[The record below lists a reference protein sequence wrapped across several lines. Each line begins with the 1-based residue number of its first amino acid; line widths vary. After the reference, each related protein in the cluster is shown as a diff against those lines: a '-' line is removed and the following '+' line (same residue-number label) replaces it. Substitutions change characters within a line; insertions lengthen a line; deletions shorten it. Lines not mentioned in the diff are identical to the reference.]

1 MVEDVPRRKADH
13 LRVAAGPGVLHAGGP
28 GLDGIRL
35 RHRALPGRDLDAVS
49 LATELLG
56 RSLGAPLM
64 ISAMTGGTAE
74 AEAINA
80 DLAAA
85 AARHGVAMTLGSG
98 RALLEDPGLQR
109 TYRSVDRPPLLL
121 ANLGGVG
128 LDPALA
134 ARLVE
139 LLDADGLSVHLNPI
153 QEAVQPEGEPAFA
166 DVLDR
171 IAAAVA
177 ALAPLPVVVKEVG
190 FGMDPE
196 DVAALVGAGVAVVDV
211 AGAGGTN
218 WALVEG
224 RRDVRAG
231 AVASAFADW
240 GVPTARALAGAR
252 AVAPDLPLVASGGV
266 TDGVAAATFL
276 ALGADAAGIARPLLI
291 AAREGRAA
299 ETLGVI
305 KRQLQI
311 ATWAAGA
318 PSSVAL
324 GPEHLAS

>member
-1 MVEDVPRRKADH
+1 MVQDVPSRKADH
-13 LRVAAGPGVLHAGGP
+13 LRVAAGPGVLHTGGP
-28 GLDGIRL
+28 GLEGVRL
-35 RHRALPGRDLDAVS
+35 RHRALPGRDLDDVS
-49 LATELLG
+49 LETALLG
-56 RSLGAPLM
+56 RTLAAPLM

-98 RALLEDPGLQR
+98 RALLDDPGLR
-109 TYRSVDRPPLLL
+109 GTYRSGDRPPLLL

-128 LDPALA
+128 LDPQRA
-134 ARLVE
+134 AQLVD
-139 LLDADGLSVHLNPI
+139 LLGADGLSVHLNPI
-153 QEAVQPEGEPAFA
+153 QEAVQPEGEPAFG

-171 IAAAVA
+171 IAAAVT

-190 FGMDPE
+190 FGMDP
-196 DVAALVGAGVAVVDV
+196 DDVIALNGVGVAAVDV

-224 RRDVRAG
+224 RRDPRAG
-231 AVASAFADW
+231 AVATAFADW
-240 GVPTARALAGAR
+240 GVPTARALIGAR
-252 AVAPDLPLVASGGV
+252 TAVPELPLLASGGIA
-266 TDGVAAATFL
+266 DGVAAATFI
-276 ALGADAAGIARPLLI
+276 ALGARAAGIARPLLI

-299 ETLGVI
+299 DALGVVV
-305 KRQLQI
+305 RQLRI

-318 PSSVAL
+318 AASSQL
-324 GPEHLAS
+324 TPEHLA